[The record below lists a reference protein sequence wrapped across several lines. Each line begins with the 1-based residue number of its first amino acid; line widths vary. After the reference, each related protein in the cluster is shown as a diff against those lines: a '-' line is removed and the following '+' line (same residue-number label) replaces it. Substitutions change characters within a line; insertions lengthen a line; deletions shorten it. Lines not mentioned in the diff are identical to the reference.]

1 MLAPAAWLKHQL
13 SKERAFPPRAEI
25 LAEMLRAI
33 DPGKRR
39 APAAFGSGL
48 ISNILSPTRC
58 AWMGRGAGD
67 LKPIGR
73 GPGRAY
79 SIIDFNA

>member
-48 ISNILSPTRC
+48 ISNILSPTPLR
-58 AWMGRGAGD
+58 MDGKR
-67 LKPIGR
+67 R
-73 GPGRAY
+73 R
-79 SIIDFNA
+79 

>member
-25 LAEMLRAI
+25 LAEMMRAI

-48 ISNILSPTRC
+48 EYPVTDTAAHGWEEEQVI
-58 AWMGRGAGD
+58 
-67 LKPIGR
+67 
-73 GPGRAY
+73 
-79 SIIDFNA
+79 